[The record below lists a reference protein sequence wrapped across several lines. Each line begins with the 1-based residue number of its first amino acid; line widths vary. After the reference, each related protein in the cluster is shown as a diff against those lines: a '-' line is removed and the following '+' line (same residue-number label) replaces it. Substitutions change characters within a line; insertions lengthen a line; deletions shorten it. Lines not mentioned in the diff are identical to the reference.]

1 MKKKEENVTKHVL
14 KHRRIKKHLSSCLWL
29 IAIALMA
36 IIGYIAGTYHYQIE
50 AAIGPVFGYKAHSG
64 TIDLSSVQQTYNKL
78 VGNYDGKLDNNLLIQ
93 GANRGLVDAVGDTYT
108 VYMTPEESKAYND
121 NLSGNIGAGIG
132 AEIGIKNDKITIF
145 RTING
150 NAAVKAGLMANDV
163 VLSVNNQPT
172 DGWTVEKA
180 VGQIKGE
187 EGTTVKLTILRGT
200 EVKDYTITRAI
211 INVPSVE
218 SSVTDGIGTITISR
232 FDNETGN
239 LVKAVAQDFKKQGV
253 KGIILDLRNNGGGY
267 VNTAIEVA
275 GLWLDNKVVVTERN
289 GDVVKETMR
298 TGNNALF
305 AAIPT
310 VILVNGG
317 TASASEIV
325 AGALQDYKVAKLV
338 GDNTFGKGSVQ
349 ELMPLSDGAELKVT
363 IARWYTP
370 NGLNIA
376 SGGIKP
382 DVIVSLTQKDVEG
395 GIDSQ
400 FIEAKKILGL

>member
-1 MKKKEENVTKHVL
+1 
-14 KHRRIKKHLSSCLWL
+14 
-29 IAIALMA
+29 
-36 IIGYIAGTYHYQIE
+36 
-50 AAIGPVFGYKAHSG
+50 
-64 TIDLSSVQQTYNKL
+64 
-78 VGNYDGKLDNNLLIQ
+78 
-93 GANRGLVDAVGDTYT
+93 
-108 VYMTPEESKAYND
+108 
-121 NLSGNIGAGIG
+121 
-132 AEIGIKNDKITIF
+132 
-145 RTING
+145 
-150 NAAVKAGLMANDV
+150 
-163 VLSVNNQPT
+163 
-172 DGWTVEKA
+172 
-180 VGQIKGE
+180 
-187 EGTTVKLTILRGT
+187 
-200 EVKDYTITRAI
+200 
-211 INVPSVE
+211 
-218 SSVTDGIGTITISR
+218 
-232 FDNETGN
+232 
-239 LVKAVAQDFKKQGV
+239 
-253 KGIILDLRNNGGGY
+253 
-267 VNTAIEVA
+267 
-275 GLWLDNKVVVTERN
+275 
-289 GDVVKETMR
+289 MR

-400 FIEAKKILGL
+400 FIEAKKIIHILKGQYSSDCTDTVAVNAGAILYIAGLVDSLKKGTEVSLQCIHSGKAFDKLHTWVSTQNGGKTEGIARFEKLVQNI